1 MEEKEE
7 LKRLYQLYLTNQCTA
22 EELQRFFVLID
33 NSEDEET
40 ILELM
45 SASWDQTQDIP
56 ETGLVPDFLP
66 GFAPKEAKEIKLSPT
81 PRIRYGFRNVAAA
94 AAILLICTGLFFFR
108 STVWNAISPTHQL
121 QSFSARAERKQL
133 ELSDGSKVWL
143 SPNSTLKYPDKFS
156 GNSRMVALEGE
167 AFFEVAHDASHP
179 FIIQSGQVST
189 RVLGTSFNISA
200 YQQNPDISVTLVTGK
215 VAVALQKNNR
225 LTEEILVPNQQ
236 ATINKAAGKISKAN
250 FPNASDYLNRRSGHF
265 DYKGTPLPEVV
276 KDLELQYQIKIQL
289 TPALSNSLF
298 YGNLDMTKSNTQT
311 LNKLCTVMEAN
322 WKKDGG
328 QYVIVK

>member
-7 LKRLYQLYLTNQCTA
+7 LKRLYQLYLTNECTA

-33 NSEDEET
+33 NSKDDET

-45 SASWDQTQDIP
+45 SASWDQTQQIP

-66 GFAPKEAKEIKLSPT
+66 KEAKQIKLSPT
-81 PRIRYGFRNVAAA
+81 RRIRYGFRPVAAA

-108 STVWNAISPTHQL
+108 STVWDAISPAHQL
-121 QSFSARAERKQL
+121 QSFSAQTQRRQL
-133 ELSDGSKVWL
+133 QLSDGTRVWL
-143 SPNSTLKYPDKFS
+143 SPNSTLKYPDKFV
-156 GNSRMVALEGE
+156 GNSRMIALEGE
-167 AFFEVAHDASHP
+167 AFFEVAPDANHP

-189 RVLGTSFNISA
+189 KVLGTSFNISA

-215 VAVALQKNNR
+215 VAVALQKENSV
-225 LTEEILVPNQQ
+225 TEETIVANQQ
-236 ATINKAAGKISKAN
+236 VTVNKAEGKISKVN
-250 FPNASDYLNRRSGHF
+250 FPNAGDYLNRRFGHF
-265 DYKGTPLPEVV
+265 DYKGTALSEVV

-289 TPALSNSLF
+289 TPELSNSLF
-298 YGNLDMTKSNTQT
+298 YGNLDMTKSSIQT

>member
-7 LKRLYQLYLTNQCTA
+7 LKRLYQLYLTDQCTA

-33 NSEDEET
+33 NSEDDET

-45 SASWDQTQDIP
+45 SASWDQTRRVP

-66 GFAPKEAKEIKLSPT
+66 DFLVKGIKEIKLTPT
-81 PRIRYGFRNVAAA
+81 RRIPYGFRHFAAA
-94 AAILLICTGLFFFR
+94 AAILLVVTGLFFFR
-108 STVWNAISPTHQL
+108 SAVWTAISPAHQL
-121 QSFSARAERKQL
+121 QSFSARAGHKQL
-133 ELSDGSKVWL
+133 ELPDGTRVWL

-156 GNSRMVALEGE
+156 GNSRTVALEGE
-167 AFFEVAHDASHP
+167 AFFEVTHDASHP

-189 RVLGTSFNISA
+189 RVLGTGFNISA
-200 YQQNPDISVTLVTGK
+200 YQQSPDIRITLVTGK
-215 VAVALQKNNR
+215 VAVALQKKNG
-225 LTEEILVPNQQ
+225 LAEEILTPNQQ
-236 ATINKAAGKISKAN
+236 ATINKAEGKISKAN

-265 DYKGTPLPEVV
+265 DYKGAPLPEVL

-289 TPALSNSLF
+289 TPELSNSLF
-298 YGNLDMTKSNTQT
+298 YGNLDMTRSNTQT

-328 QYVIVK
+328 QYVIFK

>member
-33 NSEDEET
+33 NNEDDET

-45 SASWDQTQDIP
+45 SASWDQTQRVP
-56 ETGLVPDFLP
+56 ETGLIPDFL
-66 GFAPKEAKEIKLSPT
+66 PKEAKEIQLSPT
-81 PRIRYGFRNVAAA
+81 RRIRYGFRPVAAA

-108 STVWNAISPTHQL
+108 STVWDAISPAHQL
-121 QSFSARAERKQL
+121 QSFSAQAQRKQL
-133 ELSDGSKVWL
+133 ELSDGTKVWL
-143 SPNSTLKYPDKFS
+143 SPNSTLKYPEKFV
-156 GNSRMVALEGE
+156 GNSRMIALEGE
-167 AFFEVAHDASHP
+167 AFFEVAQDANHP

-200 YQQNPDISVTLVTGK
+200 YSQTPDISVTLVTGK
-215 VAVALQKNNR
+215 VAVALQKENGI
-225 LTEEILVPNQQ
+225 TEETIVANQQ
-236 ATINKAAGKISKAN
+236 ITINKAEGKISKAN
-250 FPNASDYLNRRSGHF
+250 FPNASDYLNRRLGHF
-265 DYKGTPLPEVV
+265 DYKGTALAEVV

-289 TPALSNSLF
+289 SPDLNKSLF
-298 YGNLDMTKSNTQT
+298 YGNLDMTKSSTQT

-328 QYVIVK
+328 QYVILK